1 MIGAWAGCNKQSAL
15 HQHIK
20 TGIRRNALRLLHPAL
35 CLLLA
40 LPAFAAPPQELSLQ
54 GTARVAF
61 SPGDDAGALIVDAI
75 AQARR
80 QILVQSYSF
89 THRAIAESLV
99 AAQKRGVDVRVIA
112 DLEQADRVETSLTDW
127 LAEQGVATYLDG
139 RHGAAHNK
147 TMVIDAGLADAVVI
161 TGSFNF
167 THAAQYRNAE
177 NILLLRGNPALAEL
191 YAADWQEHRRHS
203 RPVRK

>member
-1 MIGAWAGCNKQSAL
+1 MVV
-15 HQHIK
+15 
-20 TGIRRNALRLLHPAL
+20 
-35 CLLLA
+35 
-40 LPAFAAPPQELSLQ
+40 E
-54 GTARVAF
+54 
-61 SPGDDAGALIVDAI
+61 AI

-80 QILVQSYSF
+80 QILVQAYTF
-89 THRAIAESLV
+89 THRDIAEALV
-99 AAQKRGVDVRVIA
+99 AAHKRGVDVRVIA
-112 DLEQADRVETSLTDW
+112 DLEQAGRVETSRVDW
-127 LAEQGVATYLDG
+127 LAEQGIATYLDG
-139 RHGAAHNK
+139 QHGAAHNK
-147 TMVIDAGLADAVVI
+147 TMVIDAGLAESVVI